1 MAFSCPTT
9 KMAQTSLKIRLQGL
23 ECHFTWKLDDNRSK
37 LQSLRESMI
46 DISSS
51 EGVLC
56 SWTGHLYNFLAYLH
70 HALGSTEDALQC
82 LKKAE
87 EAIHLNSP
95 DDVEL
100 SLVVHYGN
108 LAWVHYHQG
117 ELTESQT
124 YVEKVGRLLR
134 DNPSPCPG
142 VVWGERAWTL
152 NKFDVSKKAEAL
164 DCFRKALKGD
174 PQNKVLRCGYA
185 MAFNKSVENKNI
197 TPKLRSEMLEHLR
210 IARELDPEDLY
221 ITVMYLQRLAESG
234 QVEEARKLSKEVIE
248 KPLDSFG
255 GFGILLYFLRD
266 YVSHDS
272 SIDLARRTLERHP
285 NSRQLKRHLGKCY
298 KWKIFSQEEKRNP
311 MRHILIE
318 NAVSLYEEVVA
329 LYPKSLAA
337 KLELSAMYKE
347 SGRVDRADKMFEDLL
362 LDREGMEPQNLQ
374 KIYNWYA
381 QHLFYAKQDAS
392 RSIDFHKKAV
402 EIMLPTDQRDS
413 SIHVLLSIVRNGG
426 DRAKEIVNFLDGLD
440 GEGAVGKF

>member
-1 MAFSCPTT
+1 MTFSCPTP
-9 KMAQTSLKIRLQGL
+9 KMAQNSLKNRLQGL
-23 ECHFTWKLDDNRSK
+23 ECHFTWKLDDSRSK

-51 EGVLC
+51 EGVQC

-70 HALGSTEDALQC
+70 YALGSTEDALHC

-87 EAIHLNSP
+87 EAIRLNCP

-152 NKFDVSKKAEAL
+152 NKFDVSKKAAAL
-164 DCFRKALKGD
+164 DCFRMALKGD
-174 PQNKVLRCGYA
+174 PENKVLRCGYA
-185 MAFNKSVENKNI
+185 MAFNKSVEKKDI
-197 TPKLRSEMLEHLR
+197 TPQLRSEMMERLR
-210 IARELDPEDLY
+210 IARELDPEELY

-234 QVEEARKLSKEVIE
+234 QVEEARKLAKEVIE

-298 KWKIFSQEEKRNP
+298 KWKIFSPEEKRNP

-318 NAVSLYEEVVA
+318 NAVNLYEEVVA

-347 SGRVDRADKMFEDLL
+347 SGRVDRADKIFEDLL

-392 RSIDFHKKAV
+392 RSIDFHKKAA

-413 SIHVLLSIVRNGG
+413 SIHVLLSIVHHGG
-426 DRAKEIVNFLDGLD
+426 DRAKEIVDFLDGLD
-440 GEGAVGKF
+440 GEGAVSRF

>member
-1 MAFSCPTT
+1 MAFSCPT
-9 KMAQTSLKIRLQGL
+9 KRMAQNSLKIKLQGL
-23 ECHFTWKLDDNRSK
+23 ECHFTWKLDYSRSK
-37 LQSLRESMI
+37 LESLRHTLI
-46 DISSS
+46 DIISS
-51 EGVLC
+51 EGVQC
-56 SWTGHLYNFLAYLH
+56 SWTGHLYNLLAYLH

-87 EAIHLNSP
+87 EAIRLNSP

-152 NKFDVSKKAEAL
+152 NKFDVSKRKEAL
-164 DCFRKALKGD
+164 DCFRMALKED
-174 PQNKVLRCGYA
+174 PENKVLRCGYA
-185 MAFNKSVENKNI
+185 IAFSKSFENKDI
-197 TPKLRSEMLEHLR
+197 TPRLRSEMLEHLR
-210 IARELDPEDLY
+210 IARELDPEHLT
-221 ITVMYLQRLAESG
+221 ITVMYLQRLADSG
-234 QVEEARKLSKEVIE
+234 QVEEARKLAEEVIE

-255 GFGILLYFLRD
+255 GFGLLLSFFRD

-285 NSRQLKRHLGKCY
+285 DSRQLKKHLAQCY
-298 KWKIFSQEEKRNP
+298 KWKIFSLEEKRNP

-318 NAVSLYEEVVA
+318 NAVSLYEEVVT
-329 LYPKSLAA
+329 LYPKSLAV

-347 SGRVDRADKMFEDLL
+347 SGKVDRADKIFEDLL
-362 LDREGMEPQNLQ
+362 LEIEGMEPQDLQ
-374 KIYNWYA
+374 KFYNRYA
-381 QHLFYAKQDAS
+381 QHLFFAKHDAS

-402 EIMLPTDQRDS
+402 EIMLPTGLRDS
-413 SIHVLLSIVRNGG
+413 SIRVLLSNVHNGG
-426 DRAKEIVNFLDGLD
+426 DRAEEIVDFLDGLD
-440 GEGAVGKF
+440 REGAVSQF

>member
-1 MAFSCPTT
+1 
-9 KMAQTSLKIRLQGL
+9 MAQNSLKIKLQDL
-23 ECHFTWKLDDNRSK
+23 ECHFTWKLDCSRSK
-37 LQSLRESMI
+37 LESLRETLI
-46 DISSS
+46 DIISS
-51 EGVLC
+51 EGVQC
-56 SWTGHLYNFLAYLH
+56 SWTGQLYNFLAYLH
-70 HALGSTEDALQC
+70 HTLGSREDALQY

-87 EAIHLNSP
+87 EAIRLNSP

-134 DNPSPCPG
+134 DNPSTCPG

-152 NKFDVSKKAEAL
+152 NKFDVSKKAE
-164 DCFRKALKGD
+164 
-174 PQNKVLRCGYA
+174 NKVLRCGYA
-185 MAFNKSVENKNI
+185 MAFNKSVENKDI

-234 QVEEARKLSKEVIE
+234 QVEEARKLAEEVIE

-255 GFGILLYFLRD
+255 GFGILLSFFRE

-272 SIDLARRTLERHP
+272 SIDLVRRTLERHP
-285 NSRQLKRHLGKCY
+285 DSRQLKKHLAQC
-298 KWKIFSQEEKRNP
+298 KRNS

-318 NAVSLYEEVVA
+318 NAVNLYEEVVT
-329 LYPKSLAA
+329 LYPKSLAI
-337 KLELSAMYKE
+337 KLGLSAMYKE
-347 SGRVDRADKMFEDLL
+347 SGRVDRADKIFEDLL
-362 LDREGMEPQNLQ
+362 LDREGMEPQDLQ
-374 KIYNWYA
+374 KFYNWYA
-381 QHLFYAKQDAS
+381 QHLFYAKHDAS
-392 RSIDFHKKAV
+392 RSINFHKKAA

-426 DRAKEIVNFLDGLD
+426 DRAKEIRSLIK
-440 GEGAVGKF
+440 EIQ

>member
-1 MAFSCPTT
+1 
-9 KMAQTSLKIRLQGL
+9 MAQTSLKIRLQGL
-23 ECHFTWKLDDNRSK
+23 ECHFTWKLNYSRSK
-37 LQSLRESMI
+37 LQSLGETMI
-46 DISSS
+46 DISSR
-51 EGVLC
+51 EGVQC
-56 SWTGHLYNFLAYLH
+56 SWTGYLYNFLAYLH
-70 HALGSTEDALQC
+70 HALGSTEDTLQC

-87 EAIHLNSP
+87 EAIRQNNP

-100 SLVVHYGN
+100 RLVVLYGN

-134 DNPSPCPG
+134 DNPSPCSG

-152 NKFDVSKKAEAL
+152 NTFDVSKKKEAL
-164 DCFRKALKGD
+164 YCFWMALKED
-174 PQNKVLRCGYA
+174 PENKVLRCGYA
-185 MAFNKSVENKNI
+185 MAFNKSVDRKDI

-210 IARELDPEDLY
+210 IAKELDPEDLY

-234 QVEEARKLSKEVIE
+234 QVEEARKLANEVIE
-248 KPLDSFG
+248 KTLD
-255 GFGILLYFLRD
+255 I

-298 KWKIFSQEEKRNP
+298 KWKIFSLEEERNP

-318 NAVSLYEEVVA
+318 NAVNLYEEVVT
-329 LYPKSLAA
+329 LYPTSLAA
-337 KLELSAMYKE
+337 KLDLSAMYKE
-347 SGRVDRADKMFEDLL
+347 SGRVDRADKIFEDLL
-362 LDREGMEPQNLQ
+362 LKREGMEPQDLQ
-374 KIYNWYA
+374 RFYNWYA

-392 RSIDFHKKAV
+392 RSIDFHKKAA

-413 SIHVLLSIVRNGG
+413 SIHVLLSIVHNRGG
-426 DRAKEIVNFLDGLD
+426 RAEEIVDFLDGLD
-440 GEGAVGKF
+440 GEGQYFIQ